1 MATEIDSDCLN
12 GVMKGELHFDTV
24 RIPSVVL
31 YFYVFFFSYVHL
43 GDRCHSIPL
52 HQTTIPPNCSWLACW
67 HDEWRPSLPR

>member
-43 GDRCHSIPL
+43 GDPL
-52 HQTTIPPNCSWLACW
+52 FHFTK
-67 HDEWRPSLPR
+67 RPFHPTAAG

>member
-1 MATEIDSDCLN
+1 MATEIDSDLFEWSYEG
-12 GVMKGELHFDTV
+12 GVALRYRPYTL
-24 RIPSVVL
+24 RRAVL
-31 YFYVFFFSYVHL
+31 LRFFFSYVHL